1 MWAKL
6 VIISSRKDMTDKG
19 EGEEKKFNRDTNQI
33 NVSTNRNFTFYV
45 FLAKKY
51 FEDFEEVELHSLGNA
66 TQLAV
71 QASENLIRHGYAT
84 LEQIKTDTIK
94 VERRDGTE
102 GSKAK
107 LFITLK
113 KADGFNDAV
122 AAFEKMREEREAQKE
137 D

>member
-1 MWAKL
+1 
-6 VIISSRKDMTDKG
+6 MTDK
-19 EGEEKKFNRDTNQI
+19 GEEKKFNRDTNII

-51 FEDFEEVELHSLGNA
+51 FEDFEDVELHSLGNA

-84 LEQIKTDTIK
+84 LEKIHTDTIK
-94 VERRDGTE
+94 VERRDGSE

-113 KADGFNDAV
+113 KAEGFDDAI
-122 AAFEKMREEREAQKE
+122 AAFEKIREERDQKRE
-137 D
+137 EPRE